1 MEGEIPG
8 VHRNDGQSGE
18 ASGFRASIERF
29 KDKIRDILRGR
40 GGCNIG
46 RFIKEKLNP
55 IVRGRKNHFR
65 LSMVKWIFEELDGWT
80 RRRLRVILWRQMKR
94 TKTRAR
100 RLMGRGMEEQ
110 RAWMSAGNQR
120 GAWWN
125 AGASHMNEAFPMKYV
140 RELGLVEL
148 QTVSL

>member
-1 MEGEIPG
+1 
-8 VHRNDGQSGE
+8 
-18 ASGFRASIERF
+18 
-29 KDKIRDILRGR
+29 
-40 GGCNIG
+40 
-46 RFIKEKLNP
+46 
-55 IVRGRKNHFR
+55 
-65 LSMVKWIFEELDGWT
+65 MVKWIFEELDGWT